1 LRGGEGG
8 GTGGR
13 LGQQLREL
21 VLQQPLRLAAT
32 NDSKPASAPTPI
44 LVFERSAFLLIQHG
58 APAAVAGGR
67 GGRGGGGAR
76 LTASAASSAPMAPM
90 ALSPPAPPSLSG
102 EVVARRRGRFPFPAS
117 AEEEVK
123 LVKVQR
129 SKFNGR
135 AEEESPCNGR
145 ETLPE
150 NARMQSR
157 RVPRPAPPTY
167 PPTRPP
173 TVAPP
178 HPVPPPPNPPDSA
191 SIRAVERSGSARL
204 APPAARE
211 VRTGQI

>member
-1 LRGGEGG
+1 MPPRSLKGGHALRGGEGG

-90 ALSPPAPPSLSG
+90 AFLSPPAPPSLSG

-157 RVPRPAPPTY
+157 RVPRPAPP
-167 PPTRPP
+167 
-173 TVAPP
+173 P
-178 HPVPPPPNPPDSA
+178 HPRIPLRVQ
-191 SIRAVERSGSARL
+191 L
-204 APPAARE
+204 L
-211 VRTGQI
+211 